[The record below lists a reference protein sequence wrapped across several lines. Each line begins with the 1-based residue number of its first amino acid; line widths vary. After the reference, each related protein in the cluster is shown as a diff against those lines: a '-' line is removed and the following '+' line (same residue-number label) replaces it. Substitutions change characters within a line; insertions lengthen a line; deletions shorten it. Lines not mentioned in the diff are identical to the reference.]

1 MRDSTV
7 KWLSRLHSGVYR
19 VTGGRIGTRL
29 VDNDML
35 LLTTT
40 GRNTGSLHTVPL
52 LYLIDGSDVIVI
64 ASYGGRPSDPD
75 WYRNLLV
82 NPNATVRI
90 GAISHTVRA
99 TTMDDNERG
108 EWWPHIV
115 DAYSDYEAYQAR
127 TDRLIPFVRLAAI
140 D

>member
-7 KWLSRLHSGVYR
+7 KWLSGLHSGVFR

-40 GRNTGSLHTVPL
+40 GRTTGSPHTVPL
-52 LYLIDGSDVIVI
+52 LYLTDNPDVIVI

-75 WYRNLLV
+75 WYRNLLA
-82 NPNATVRI
+82 NATGTVRI
-90 GAISHTVRA
+90 GAVSHSVRA
-99 TTMDDNERG
+99 TTMDDDERG
-108 EWWPHIV
+108 EWWPRIV
-115 DAYSDYEAYQAR
+115 DAYADYAVYQAR
-127 TDRLIPFVRLAAI
+127 TDRQIPVVRLATL

>member
-1 MRDSTV
+1 MHDSTV

-35 LLTTT
+35 LLSTT
-40 GRNTGSLHTVPL
+40 GRSTGSPHTVPL
-52 LYLIDGSDVIVI
+52 LYLTDGSDVIVI

-75 WYRNLLV
+75 WYQNLLADAD
-82 NPNATVRI
+82 ATVRV
-90 GAISHTVRA
+90 GSRSHAVRA
-99 TTMDDNERG
+99 ITMDNDERAK
-108 EWWPHIV
+108 WWPRIV
-115 DAYSDYEAYQAR
+115 DAYSEYASYQAR
-127 TDRLIPFVRLAAI
+127 TDRQIPVVRLTTI